1 MKYAEIQDKLFELA
15 RVTYELEELYIEND
29 GEVTEATEELERQKA
44 VIADLLNGEGLD
56 DLGRWLKSKEDEIK
70 TFKAEKDAVTRK
82 IKSVE
87 NTIEFVKSTINTV
100 MRATGC
106 EKAKGVYYSFTPT
119 VSTTTKAD
127 ANILKERYQEA
138 ANKAVHE
145 AGIPDYVTVKLDAS
159 VSLVPEGED
168 IPDVFVVTKKDTVR
182 FTKPRSSKE

>member
-1 MKYAEIQDKLFELA
+1 
-15 RVTYELEELYIEND
+15 
-29 GEVTEATEELERQKA
+29 
-44 VIADLLNGEGLD
+44 
-56 DLGRWLKSKEDEIK
+56 
-70 TFKAEKDAVTRK
+70 
-82 IKSVE
+82 
-87 NTIEFVKSTINTV
+87 

-182 FTKPRSSKE
+182 FTKPRGNRE